1 MLLNR
6 NLYVIETKNKYNFGN
21 FWCSV
26 SKYLY
31 LFRELC
37 YIRVKCGLGTQNL
50 VRHTEVFVITGFVI
64 SGVLPIKITVILLG
78 SKNYFVITGTSFYRG
93 STVQLYS
100 KILTRGGEG
109 ESEYLTLGTPLNQK
123 KI

>member
-1 MLLNR
+1 M
-6 NLYVIETKNKYNFGN
+6 
-21 FWCSV
+21 

-50 VRHTEVFVITGFVI
+50 VRYTEVFVITGFVI

-78 SKNYFVITGTSFYRG
+78 SKNYFVITGTLFYWG

-100 KILTRGGEG
+100 KILTRERGGGGGEG
-109 ESEYLTLGTPLNQK
+109 ESEYLTLGPP
-123 KI
+123 

>member
-50 VRHTEVFVITGFVI
+50 VRYTEVFVITGFVI

-78 SKNYFVITGTSFYRG
+78 SKNYFVITGASFYRG

-100 KILTRGGEG
+100 KILTRGGGGGGG
-109 ESEYLTLGTPLNQK
+109 E
-123 KI
+123 